1 MYNINNIGWVDYLK
15 NYFQK
20 SSTNPTS
27 NTETNLED
35 WVTKIEN
42 NPEDKDSALVN
53 VKCTDNTTMIYSI
66 PKYTISEM
74 IIRER
79 KIKRQQLDL
88 QLSI

>member
-1 MYNINNIGWVDYLK
+1 MGLMYYLK
-15 NYFQK
+15 NYFK
-20 SSTNPTS
+20 KESTNPTSPTS

-42 NPEDKDSALVN
+42 NPEDKNSALVH

-88 QLSI
+88 QLTI